1 MKSRIASLA
10 WVALPLVVLDQATKI
25 AALHWLP
32 FGQPVTV
39 IPGFFDLTLVYNTGS
54 AFSAFA
60 GWAYARWLFIVISMA
75 AVALAVWLAGGRVGQ
90 HKAAQVALG
99 FIAGGALGN
108 LIDRIFIGKVVD
120 FIDWHIGG
128 LHWPV
133 FNFADAGITVG
144 AVCLGWLI
152 LKGKA

>member
-1 MKSRIASLA
+1 L
-10 WVALPLVVLDQATKI
+10 VALDQAAKL
-25 AALHWLP
+25 AALHWLS

-39 IPGFFDLTLVYNTGS
+39 IPGFFDLVLVYNTGS

-60 GWAYARWLFIVISMA
+60 GWAHARWLFVAISLA
-75 AVALAVWLAGGRVGQ
+75 AVGLAIWLAGGRMGR
-90 HKAAQVALG
+90 HKAARVALG
-99 FIAGGALGN
+99 LIAGGALGN

-120 FIDWHIGG
+120 FIDWHVGG

-144 AVCLGWLI
+144 AICLGWLI
-152 LKGKA
+152 LKRRA